1 MKLDY
6 FAFERSRHVFMLSKT
21 CWGDGFGTA
30 RVLADHEIAGFLN
43 CLMRQADVGD
53 GAAARRELD
62 LAPWFMA
69 HNA

>member
-1 MKLDY
+1 
-6 FAFERSRHVFMLSKT
+6 MLSKT